1 MGFWGKPKLNAMQLG
16 FALGEGL
23 DVWVSQTPAFGN
35 FRELPANMSGVRS
48 AQRLS
53 LRGRP
58 LPTLRQPAL
67 SFDVA

>member
-35 FRELPANMSGVRS
+35 FRPTCRVSEVRKDCHCGADLCRHCGS
-48 AQRLS
+48 PPYRS
-53 LRGRP
+53 M
-58 LPTLRQPAL
+58 
-67 SFDVA
+67 